1 MLKLLHIHRNMETFD
16 GNQLLVH
23 NKFANVNDNTQFP
36 LDLMIDNEFLL
47 CSLSLH
53 LILKMRQ
60 KRLKI
65 NLFVLKDRPSQLII
79 GMGFVPLANNNNSIK
94 HGLVE

>member
-1 MLKLLHIHRNMETFD
+1 METFD

-47 CSLSLH
+47 CSLSLASNFENEA
-53 LILKMRQ
+53 KKTKNQ
-60 KRLKI
+60 S
-65 NLFVLKDRPSQLII
+65 FCFE
-79 GMGFVPLANNNNSIK
+79 G
-94 HGLVE
+94 